1 MSVILLLLLVTLIL
15 SLGVSWLVAK
25 LFGSSIESI
34 LRRIIDDEI
43 SQVWSKYLRFA
54 ILVVGVSN
62 GVRVWDYEKYLN
74 PSKEGP
80 VIALTTERWVF
91 ELYHTV
97 ISALQGI
104 AWLLLVFFVFA
115 LLAYVVMRAI
125 DLRQGVRQGKAA
137 SPPPSE

>member
-1 MSVILLLLLVTLIL
+1 MILLLLLVTLIL

>member
-1 MSVILLLLLVTLIL
+1 MILLLLLVTLIL

-74 PSKEGP
+74 PSKEGA

-115 LLAYVVMRAI
+115 LLAYVVVRAF
-125 DLRQGVRQGKAA
+125 DLRQGLRQGK
-137 SPPPSE
+137 SQTPPSE

>member
-1 MSVILLLLLVTLIL
+1 MILLLLLVTLIL
-15 SLGVSWLVAK
+15 SLGVSWLVAR

-43 SQVWSKYLRFA
+43 SLVWSKYLRFA

-62 GVRVWDYEKYLN
+62 GVRVWDYEKYLSQN
-74 PSKEGP
+74 KEGT
-80 VIALTTERWVF
+80 VVALTTERWIF
-91 ELYHTV
+91 ELYHTI

-115 LLAYVVMRAI
+115 LLAYVVVRAF
-125 DLRQGVRQGKAA
+125 DLRQGLRQGK
-137 SPPPSE
+137 SPTAPSE

>member
-1 MSVILLLLLVTLIL
+1 MILLLLLVTLIL
-15 SLGVSWLVAK
+15 SLGVSWLVAR
-25 LFGSSIESI
+25 LFGPSIESI

-43 SQVWSKYLRFA
+43 SLVWSKYLRFA

-74 PSKEGP
+74 QNKEGT
-80 VIALTTERWVF
+80 VVALTTERWIF

-115 LLAYVVMRAI
+115 LLAYVVVRAF
-125 DLRQGVRQGKAA
+125 DLRQGLRQGK
-137 SPPPSE
+137 SPTAPSD

>member
-1 MSVILLLLLVTLIL
+1 MILLLLLVTLIL
-15 SLGVSWLVAK
+15 SLGVSWLVAR

-43 SQVWSKYLRFA
+43 SLVWSKYLRFA

-62 GVRVWDYEKYLN
+62 GVRVWDYEKYLSQN
-74 PSKEGP
+74 KEGT
-80 VIALTTERWVF
+80 VVALTTERWIF

-115 LLAYVVMRAI
+115 LLAYVVVRAF
-125 DLRQGVRQGKAA
+125 DLRQGLRQGK
-137 SPPPSE
+137 SPTAPSE

>member
-1 MSVILLLLLVTLIL
+1 MSLILLLLLVTLVL
-15 SLGVSWLVAK
+15 SLGVSWLVAR

-43 SQVWSKYLRFA
+43 SLVWSKYLRFA

-62 GVRVWDYEKYLN
+62 GVRVWDYEKYLSQN
-74 PSKEGP
+74 KQGT
-80 VIALTTERWVF
+80 VVALTTERWIF

-115 LLAYVVMRAI
+115 LLAYVVVRAF
-125 DLRQGVRQGKAA
+125 DLRQGLRQGKSSAT
-137 SPPPSE
+137 PSE

>member
-1 MSVILLLLLVTLIL
+1 MILLLLLVTLLL
-15 SLGVSWLVAK
+15 SLGVSWLVAR

-125 DLRQGVRQGKAA
+125 DLRQGVRQGKA

>member
-1 MSVILLLLLVTLIL
+1 MILLLLLVTLIL
-15 SLGVSWLVAK
+15 SLGVSWLVAR

-43 SQVWSKYLRFA
+43 SLVWSKYLRFA
-54 ILVVGVSN
+54 ILVVGISN
-62 GVRVWDYEKYLN
+62 GVRVWDYEKYLSQN
-74 PSKEGP
+74 KQGT
-80 VIALTTERWVF
+80 VVALTTERWIF

-115 LLAYVVMRAI
+115 LLAYVVVRAF
-125 DLRQGVRQGKAA
+125 DLRQGLRQAK
-137 SPPPSE
+137 SPTTPSE

>member
-1 MSVILLLLLVTLIL
+1 MILLLLLVTLIL
-15 SLGVSWLVAK
+15 SLGVSWLVAR

-43 SQVWSKYLRFA
+43 SLVWSKYLRFA

-62 GVRVWDYEKYLN
+62 GVRVWDYEKYLSQN
-74 PSKEGP
+74 KEGT
-80 VIALTTERWVF
+80 VVALTTERWIF
-91 ELYHTV
+91 ELYHTI

-115 LLAYVVMRAI
+115 LLAYVVVRAF
-125 DLRQGVRQGKAA
+125 DLRHGLRQGK
-137 SPPPSE
+137 SPATPSE

>member
-1 MSVILLLLLVTLIL
+1 VILLLLLVTLIL

-125 DLRQGVRQGKAA
+125 DLRQGVRQGKA

>member
-15 SLGVSWLVAK
+15 SLGVSWLVAR

-43 SQVWSKYLRFA
+43 SLVWSKYLRFA

-62 GVRVWDYEKYLN
+62 GVRVWDYEKYLSQN
-74 PSKEGP
+74 KEGT
-80 VIALTTERWVF
+80 VVALTTERWIF

-115 LLAYVVMRAI
+115 LLAYVVVRAF
-125 DLRQGVRQGKAA
+125 DLRQGLRQGK
-137 SPPPSE
+137 SPTAPSE

>member
-1 MSVILLLLLVTLIL
+1 MILLLLLVTLIL
-15 SLGVSWLVAK
+15 SLGVSWLVAR

-43 SQVWSKYLRFA
+43 SLVWSKYLRFA

-62 GVRVWDYEKYLN
+62 GVRVWDYEKYLSQN
-74 PSKEGP
+74 KEGT
-80 VIALTTERWVF
+80 VVALTTERWIF

-115 LLAYVVMRAI
+115 LLAYVVVRAF
-125 DLRQGVRQGKAA
+125 DLRQSLRQGK
-137 SPPPSE
+137 SPTAPSD

>member
-125 DLRQGVRQGKAA
+125 DLRQGGRQGKT

>member
-1 MSVILLLLLVTLIL
+1 MSLILLLLLVTLVL
-15 SLGVSWLVAK
+15 SLGVSWLVAR

-43 SQVWSKYLRFA
+43 SLVWSKYLRFA

-62 GVRVWDYEKYLN
+62 GVRVWDYEKYLSQN
-74 PSKEGP
+74 KEGT
-80 VIALTTERWVF
+80 VVALTTERWIF

-115 LLAYVVMRAI
+115 LLAYVVVRAF
-125 DLRQGVRQGKAA
+125 DLRQGLRQGK
-137 SPPPSE
+137 SPATPSE

>member
-1 MSVILLLLLVTLIL
+1 MILLLLLVTLIL
-15 SLGVSWLVAK
+15 SLGVSWLVAR

>member
-1 MSVILLLLLVTLIL
+1 MILLLLLVTLIL

-125 DLRQGVRQGKAA
+125 DLRQGVRQGKT

>member
-1 MSVILLLLLVTLIL
+1 MILLLLLVTLLL
-15 SLGVSWLVAK
+15 SLGVSWLVAR

-43 SQVWSKYLRFA
+43 SLVWSKYLRFA

-62 GVRVWDYEKYLN
+62 GVRVWDYEKYLSQN
-74 PSKEGP
+74 KEGT
-80 VIALTTERWVF
+80 VVALTTERWIF

-115 LLAYVVMRAI
+115 LLAYVVVRAF
-125 DLRQGVRQGKAA
+125 DLRQGLRQGK
-137 SPPPSE
+137 SPTAPSE

>member
-1 MSVILLLLLVTLIL
+1 MILLLLLVTLLL
-15 SLGVSWLVAK
+15 SLSVSWLVAR

-43 SQVWSKYLRFA
+43 SLVWSKYLRFA

-62 GVRVWDYEKYLN
+62 GVRVWDYEKYLSQN
-74 PSKEGP
+74 KEGT
-80 VIALTTERWVF
+80 VVALTTERWIF

-115 LLAYVVMRAI
+115 LLAYVVVRAF
-125 DLRQGVRQGKAA
+125 DLRQGLRQGK
-137 SPPPSE
+137 SPTAPSE

>member
-125 DLRQGVRQGKAA
+125 DLRQGVRQGMAA

>member
-1 MSVILLLLLVTLIL
+1 MILLLLLVTLIL
-15 SLGVSWLVAK
+15 SLGVSWLVAR

-43 SQVWSKYLRFA
+43 SLVWSKYLRFA

-74 PSKEGP
+74 QNKEGT
-80 VIALTTERWVF
+80 VVALTTERWIF

-115 LLAYVVMRAI
+115 LLAYVVVRAF
-125 DLRQGVRQGKAA
+125 DLRQGLRQGKFPTA
-137 SPPPSE
+137 PSE